1 MNIALIQIRNILGIK
16 SLDVK
21 PGMVTMIEGANGS
34 GKTSTLSAIRAA
46 LGAGDFPAA
55 QLIHQGEESGE
66 IVLVLDDG
74 TTVTRRI
81 KQDGS
86 DVKVLDKEGNKY
98 AKPQSV
104 LDSLFA
110 VTQVNPMKLLQ
121 TDKKS
126 RDERTRVV
134 LESLPLEI
142 SREKILE
149 LTPSLA
155 SQIPNIDIA
164 RHGLAVL
171 DDIEKRVFE
180 RRTDVNR
187 DFKKVGLSIL
197 TMKEALPP
205 EEGEKV
211 DPVLRLTELRNK
223 KEALDKK
230 REAYITEFEVTRRTA
245 RENAINKYE
254 EQMRQAEEV
263 RAEAMR
269 IANEAYEHARQASTE
284 IKDRALQEAEATFE
298 RERSAKQAAYEDRM
312 TPITAE
318 MGRLEE
324 QSRNAAAIEAQRS
337 ILADMEQESLAL
349 ATLSDKLTAEIEA
362 VRNYRNKS
370 TASFPIK
377 GLAITDGEVFYQDL
391 AFDQLNTAKRIE
403 LAVALAAHKAGQ
415 LGVICVDGCEALDAK
430 TFSLLEETCTKANLQ
445 MICTRVTDAPLSVN
459 VLEAA

>member
-1 MNIALIQIRNILGIK
+1 MNITQITIKNILGIK
-16 SLDVK
+16 QLEIK
-21 PGMVTMIEGANGS
+21 PGMVTEIAGRNGA
-34 GKTSTLSAIRAA
+34 GKTSVLGAIRAA
-46 LGAGDFPAA
+46 LGAGDFPSA
-55 QLIHQGEESGE
+55 QLIHQGSETGE
-66 IVLVLDDG
+66 IVIVLDDG
-74 TTVTRRI
+74 TTVTRRV
-81 KQDGS
+81 KPDGT
-86 DVKVLDKEGNKY
+86 DVKVTDAEGNKF

-104 LDSLFA
+104 LDSLYA
-110 VTQVNPMKLLQ
+110 VTQVNPMRLLQ

-155 SQIPNIDIA
+155 SQVANIDIA

-187 DFKKVGLSIL
+187 DFKKVASSIL

-205 EEGEKV
+205 VGEVV
-211 DPVLRLTELRNK
+211 DPVARLNELREK
-223 KEALDKK
+223 KAALDAK
-230 REAYITEFEVTRRTA
+230 RESYLTEFEATRREA

-254 EQMRQAEEV
+254 EQMREAESA
-263 RAEAMR
+263 RAEAVR
-269 IANEAYEHARQASTE
+269 IANEAYEHARLASTE
-284 IKDRALQEAEATFE
+284 IKDRTLQEAEATYE
-298 RERSAKQAAYEDRM
+298 RQRGEKQTAYEDRM

-318 MGRLEE
+318 LGRLEE
-324 QSRNAAAIEAQRS
+324 QSRNQASIDAQRA
-337 ILADMEQESLAL
+337 ILAQMEAESLEL
-349 ATLSDKLTAEIEA
+349 ATTSDKLTAEIEA
-362 VRNYRNKS
+362 VRAHRKKS
-370 TASFPIK
+370 TATFPIQ
-377 GLAITDGEVFYQDL
+377 GLAINDGEVWYQDL

-415 LGVICVDGCEALDAK
+415 LGVICVDGCESLDAK
-430 TFSLLEETCTKANLQ
+430 TFSVLEETCSKANLQ